1 MRLDLAERLRCP
13 ADHVPTPLIVVARAT
28 RDRELLEG
36 FAGCPV
42 CHLEARVRAGDVEFP
57 SGDADVRHG
66 DDAAVGEAAPR
77 TVMAVEEWMPDVG
90 RLQALLGLDEP
101 GGAVLLVGRYAALG
115 PALAARADVAVVTVG
130 PRVPVPPAVPGAP
143 AEAHGVSAVRGTP
156 GRVPFADATFRG
168 AALDAG
174 VAPGLAEEAVRTV
187 GVGGRLVGA
196 AALARPAGT
205 NELARDA
212 HEWVAA
218 RETLPQA
225 VPLRRRRD

>member
-13 ADHVPTPLIVVARAT
+13 ADHAPTPLIVVARAK

-42 CHLEARVRAGDVEFP
+42 CHLEARVRAGHVEFP
-57 SGDADVRHG
+57 SGV
-66 DDAAVGEAAPR
+66 ES
-77 TVMAVEEWMPDVG
+77 AVEGAGAAGHEASTGMAARAGAWMPDLE
-90 RLQALLGLDEP
+90 RLQALLGLAEP
-101 GGAVLLVGRYAALG
+101 GGAVLLTGRYASLG
-115 PALAARADVAVVTVG
+115 AALAARADVAVVTLQADA
-130 PRVPVPPAVPGAP
+130 PPD
-143 AEAHGVSAVRGTP
+143 AEGVSAVLGAPR
-156 GRVPFADATFRG
+156 RVPFTDGTFRG

-174 VAPGLAEEAVRTV
+174 LDAALAEDAVRTV
-187 GVGGRLVGA
+187 SIGGRVLGA

-218 RETLPQA
+218 REAVPQA
-225 VPLRRRRD
+225 VPLSRRRE